1 MADENNREN
10 NNSTNDIMH
19 KGLFG
24 RAIGNGWWK
33 FKFFS
38 RIPQNY
44 VLIKRNKFA
53 KSKTKLII
61 EESNRFINPFLYDVK
76 LVSKKERFA
85 DYKPRN
91 FQAFGGAE
99 VNMDNI
105 VQYKIVDWNK
115 FYTEV
120 EDPEKI
126 MNVVFESRLSA
137 LVRKYEWSLL
147 EHQTFDLPKIRFKDG
162 TWYRVTGRNAAG
174 SEIGVP
180 VKKIENPNS
189 NSQKDFDNDLANF
202 AIEIKEELADYGI
215 ELTKFRC
222 KEIHTSKE
230 NEAQQERL
238 NNAKREKEIAI
249 AEGEKKLAEASYAA
263 RIRAAQ
269 AQAEVDAFNIEYNN
283 LIAHG
288 VTKEDALRYL
298 LQVKYANNQNVTSTA
313 QSAYGAMQGVTQAA
327 TADAINNARRY
338 SRK

>member
-1 MADENNREN
+1 MAEENSREN
-10 NNSTNDIMH
+10 SNSTKDIMH

-24 RAIGNGWWK
+24 RAIGGGWWK
-33 FKFFS
+33 FKFYS

-147 EHQTFDLPKIRFKDG
+147 EHQTFDLPKIRFRDG

-180 VKKIENPNS
+180 VKKIDNPNS

-202 AIEIKEELADYGI
+202 AVEIKEELADYGI

-249 AEGEKKLAEASYAA
+249 AEGEKRLAEAEYAA
-263 RIRAAQ
+263 KVRTTEAHAA
-269 AQAEVDAFNIEYNN
+269 ADAFNIEYNN

-288 VTKEDALRYL
+288 VKPDKALDYL
-298 LQVKYANNQNVTSTA
+298 LRNKYAEIKEVVSTA
-313 QSAYGAMQGVTQAA
+313 QQTYGAMQGVAQAA
-327 TADAINNARRY
+327 TEDAINNARRY
-338 SRK
+338 RK